1 MTTIPISP
9 DRWTVD
15 GLDLSSYAYIV
26 QSLDGGED
34 LPPLRGENLVT
45 PGSPGRRY
53 VTKLDDAKR
62 FALALW
68 ISQTNAAGGWDGGV
82 TSDDIQ
88 AQRNLDALRT
98 ILGKRH
104 ALRAIMHYLP
114 DGTSR
119 TATGECATFRTNW
132 SPAGRGP
139 FLAVADFE
147 LPDPYFYGA
156 DLVDADRVIAASPT
170 DFNLTHA
177 GTARTWRGTLDLLG
191 PIANPR
197 ITNQTNGVYVECLV
211 TVAATKHLII
221 DLDAFTAA
229 NDGVGAGGSIR
240 HSGDARW
247 LVLDPGVNAIRVT
260 GTGMTSA
267 TRLTTTVETPYG
279 A

>member
-9 DRWTVD
+9 DRWTID
-15 GLDLSSYAYIV
+15 GLDLSSHATLV
-26 QSLDGGED
+26 TELDGGED
-34 LPPLRGENLVT
+34 LPPMRGENVIA
-45 PGSPGRRY
+45 PGSPGRRH
-53 VTKLDDAKR
+53 VPKLDDAKR

-68 ISQTNAAGGWDGGV
+68 ISQTNATGGWDGGV

-88 AQRNLDALRT
+88 VQRNLDALRA

-104 ALRAIMHYLP
+104 ALRTIVHYLP

-119 TATGECATFRTNW
+119 TATGECVSFRVSD

-139 FLAVADFE
+139 ILAVADFE

-156 DLVDADRVIAASPT
+156 DTVDASRAIASSPT
-170 DFNLTHA
+170 AFTLTHP
-177 GTARTWRGTLDLLG
+177 GTARTWRGTLDFLG

-197 ITNQTNGVYVECLV
+197 ILNQTNAIYVECLV

-229 NDGVGAGGSIR
+229 NDGVAAGGSIR

-247 LVLDPGVNAIRVT
+247 LVLEPGANALRVT
-260 GTGMTSA
+260 GTGLSAA
-267 TRLTTTVETPYG
+267 TRLTTTLKTPYE

>member
-15 GLDLSSYAYIV
+15 GLDLSSYAYLV
-26 QSLDGGED
+26 QSLDGGEN
-34 LPPLRGENLVT
+34 LPPMRGENMVT

-53 VTKLDDAKR
+53 VPKLDDAKR

-68 ISQTNAAGGWDGGV
+68 ISQTNAAGGWDVGV
-82 TSDDIQ
+82 TSDDVQ
-88 AQRNLDALRT
+88 VQRNLDALRT

-104 ALRAIMHYLP
+104 ALRTLVHYLP

-119 TATGECATFRTNW
+119 TATGECVSFKASE
-132 SPAGRGP
+132 SPSGRGP
-139 FLAVADFE
+139 LLAVADFE
-147 LPDPYFYGA
+147 LPDPHFYGA
-156 DLVDADRVIAASPT
+156 DLVDAARAMPASPT
-170 DFNLTHA
+170 DFTLTHA
-177 GTARTWRGTLDLLG
+177 GSARTWRGTLDLTG

-197 ITNQTNGVYVECLV
+197 ITNQTNGIYVECLV

-247 LVLDPGVNAIRVT
+247 LVLEPGANSIRVT
-260 GTGMTSA
+260 GTGTTGA
-267 TRLTTTVETPYG
+267 TALTTTLKTPYG